1 MELKKEAMTVS
12 MTNETDKSR
21 EYTIRADVRVKD
33 GKFVGANSG
42 QVLKHDAESNGMA
55 VVYFNAEPNGTL
67 NVSYRDSA
75 ITDTERVAMLNL
87 INGFLTSAKSE
98 VVTTE

>member
-1 MELKKEAMTVS
+1 MELKKEAMTVTL
-12 MTNETDKSR
+12 TNEAETGR

-33 GKFVGANSG
+33 GKFAGANSG
-42 QVLKHDAESNGMA
+42 QVLRHDAESNGMA

-67 NVSYRDSA
+67 NISYRDST
-75 ITDTERVAMLNL
+75 ITDTEQVEVLNL

>member
-1 MELKKEAMTVS
+1 MELKTEAMTVS
-12 MTNETDKSR
+12 MTNEADKSR

-33 GKFVGANSG
+33 GKFAGANSG
-42 QVLKHDAESNGMA
+42 QVLKHDAESNGIP
-55 VVYFNAEPNGTL
+55 VVYFNAESNGTL
-67 NVSYRDSA
+67 NISYRDST
-75 ITDTERVAMLNL
+75 ITDTEQVEVLNL

>member
-1 MELKKEAMTVS
+1 MELKKEAMTVTL
-12 MTNETDKSR
+12 TNEGETDR

-33 GKFVGANSG
+33 GKFAGANSG

-67 NVSYRDSA
+67 NVSYRDNV
-75 ITDTERVAMLNL
+75 ITDTEQVEVLNL

>member
-1 MELKKEAMTVS
+1 MELKTEAMTVT
-12 MTNETDKSR
+12 MTNEAEVDR

-33 GKFVGANSG
+33 GKFAGANSG

-55 VVYFNAEPNGTL
+55 VVYFNAESNGTL
-67 NVSYRDSA
+67 NVSYRDST
-75 ITDTERVAMLNL
+75 ITDTERVELLSL

>member
-1 MELKKEAMTVS
+1 MELKKESMTVT
-12 MTNETDKSR
+12 MTNEAEVDR

-33 GKFVGANSG
+33 GKFAGANSG

-55 VVYFNAEPNGTL
+55 VVYFNAESNGTL
-67 NVSYRDSA
+67 NVSYRDST
-75 ITDTERVAMLNL
+75 ITDTERVELLSL